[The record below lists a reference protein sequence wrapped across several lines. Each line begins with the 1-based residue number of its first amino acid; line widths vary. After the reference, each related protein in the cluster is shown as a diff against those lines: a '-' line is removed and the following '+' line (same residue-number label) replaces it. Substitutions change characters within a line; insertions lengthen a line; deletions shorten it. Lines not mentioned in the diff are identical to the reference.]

1 MGDLQ
6 EIRRFWPWMRECDW
20 FGPRR
25 AFWSRRYRGVQVVVA
40 RMDAALWAQAGWAV
54 TFCDDRSRRRSKSDP
69 WDGNQFFTARS
80 HKGSTIAAAMA
91 AAGFAQRPIGRYR
104 ETFNQYA
111 DRTQGKPVKHRAWHA
126 RRYRDKPVMP
136 FADTCQR
143 HDDGTVAWPVLLES
157 RQRPRKGVRLGR
169 RGRRLAL
176 GASIA
181 EALDLVRQK
190 RLDRGE
196 IGR

>member
-1 MGDLQ
+1 MSDLQ

-91 AAGFAQRPIGRYR
+91 AAGFAVKPEGKYR
-104 ETFNQYA
+104 ETNRLCKVWRGISGEYVTPA
-111 DRTQGKPVKHRAWHA
+111 LVS
-126 RRYRDKPVMP
+126 
-136 FADTCQR
+136 C
-143 HDDGTVAWPVLLES
+143 
-157 RQRPRKGVRLGR
+157 QRPRKGVRLGKH
-169 RGRRLAL
+169 GRRLAL
-176 GASIA
+176 AASIG
-181 EALDLVRQK
+181 EALDATK
-190 RLDRGE
+190 HWRGK
-196 IGR
+196 

>member
-1 MGDLQ
+1 MSDLQ

-91 AAGFAQRPIGRYR
+91 AAGFAERKKGFFSEYNEVDTAVWMRVTKRHADKYAGRTRIQR
-104 ETFNQYA
+104 
-111 DRTQGKPVKHRAWHA
+111 
-126 RRYRDKPVMP
+126 
-136 FADTCQR
+136 
-143 HDDGTVAWPVLLES
+143 ES

-176 GASIA
+176 AASIG
-181 EALDLVRQK
+181 EALDATK
-190 RLDRGE
+190 HWRGK
-196 IGR
+196 